1 VYLIFLKGEKMKSNE
16 TCSTCIHSV
25 PIGNGDFICKEYRK
39 DKPMIV
45 IDGYMPTE
53 EYCACSG
60 SMHEER

>member
-1 VYLIFLKGEKMKSNE
+1 MKSNE